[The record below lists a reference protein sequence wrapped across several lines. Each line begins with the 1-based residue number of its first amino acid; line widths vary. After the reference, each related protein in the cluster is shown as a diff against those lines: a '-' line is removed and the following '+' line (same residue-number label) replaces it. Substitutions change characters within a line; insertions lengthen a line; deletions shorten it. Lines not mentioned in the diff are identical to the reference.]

1 MEYDLK
7 TSGDELKAI
16 DEKIYDKIYDKK
28 GLRDTIFLTS
38 TGKQDVYTEI
48 MK

>member
-7 TSGDELKAI
+7 TSEDELKAI
-16 DEKIYDKIYDKK
+16 EDKIYDKLK
-28 GLRDTIFLTS
+28 KDLLDTIFLTS